1 MKCPYCGEDDTRVID
16 SRPAD
21 DNASIRRRRQCDK
34 CGKRFTTYEKVEA
47 IPLVVIKKDQ
57 SRESY
62 DRTKIES
69 GVFRSCHKRAV
80 SIDQMNALVD
90 QVEAEIFNQEKRE
103 IPSSY
108 IGELVMNHLEK
119 LDPVAYVRFASVYRE
134 FKDVSIFIWM
144 RSRRS
149 WTNNESRNNPDYITG
164 IVFCCCGCYN
174 TKIYIEGKLL
184 LRRVK
189 GVSMYSKTF
198 CVAVQGIE
206 GHMVQI
212 EADISDGLPVFS
224 LVGDLSSETKEAKER
239 VRVALQNT
247 GFRFPPRRVTVNL
260 SPADIRKDG
269 TGYDLAIAVA
279 VLSAYGYISK
289 SDFSNILLIGELSLE
304 GEVRPVSGVLPMVYG
319 ALSQGIS
326 YCILSSENQE
336 EASVVSE
343 MNVIGVKKLREV
355 IDLLEDC
362 LLYTSDAADI
372 A

>member
-1 MKCPYCGEDDTRVID
+1 
-16 SRPAD
+16 
-21 DNASIRRRRQCDK
+21 
-34 CGKRFTTYEKVEA
+34 
-47 IPLVVIKKDQ
+47 
-57 SRESY
+57 
-62 DRTKIES
+62 
-69 GVFRSCHKRAV
+69 
-80 SIDQMNALVD
+80 
-90 QVEAEIFNQEKRE
+90 
-103 IPSSY
+103 
-108 IGELVMNHLEK
+108 
-119 LDPVAYVRFASVYRE
+119 
-134 FKDVSIFIWM
+134 
-144 RSRRS
+144 
-149 WTNNESRNNPDYITG
+149 
-164 IVFCCCGCYN
+164 
-174 TKIYIEGKLL
+174 
-184 LRRVK
+184 
-189 GVSMYSKTF
+189 MYSKTF

-355 IDLLEDC
+355 IDLLEEDM
-362 LLYTSDAADI
+362 LDNHVYR
-372 A
+372 

>member
-1 MKCPYCGEDDTRVID
+1 
-16 SRPAD
+16 
-21 DNASIRRRRQCDK
+21 
-34 CGKRFTTYEKVEA
+34 
-47 IPLVVIKKDQ
+47 
-57 SRESY
+57 
-62 DRTKIES
+62 
-69 GVFRSCHKRAV
+69 
-80 SIDQMNALVD
+80 
-90 QVEAEIFNQEKRE
+90 
-103 IPSSY
+103 
-108 IGELVMNHLEK
+108 
-119 LDPVAYVRFASVYRE
+119 
-134 FKDVSIFIWM
+134 
-144 RSRRS
+144 
-149 WTNNESRNNPDYITG
+149 
-164 IVFCCCGCYN
+164 
-174 TKIYIEGKLL
+174 
-184 LRRVK
+184 
-189 GVSMYSKTF
+189 MYSKTF
-198 CVAVQGIE
+198 CVAGQGIE

-355 IDLLEDC
+355 IDLLEEDM
-362 LLYTSDAADI
+362 LDNHVYRGQHNGESVLETGADF
-372 A
+372 

>member
-1 MKCPYCGEDDTRVID
+1 
-16 SRPAD
+16 
-21 DNASIRRRRQCDK
+21 
-34 CGKRFTTYEKVEA
+34 
-47 IPLVVIKKDQ
+47 
-57 SRESY
+57 
-62 DRTKIES
+62 
-69 GVFRSCHKRAV
+69 
-80 SIDQMNALVD
+80 
-90 QVEAEIFNQEKRE
+90 
-103 IPSSY
+103 
-108 IGELVMNHLEK
+108 
-119 LDPVAYVRFASVYRE
+119 
-134 FKDVSIFIWM
+134 
-144 RSRRS
+144 
-149 WTNNESRNNPDYITG
+149 
-164 IVFCCCGCYN
+164 
-174 TKIYIEGKLL
+174 
-184 LRRVK
+184 
-189 GVSMYSKTF
+189 MYSKTF

-289 SDFSNILLIGELSLE
+289 SDFNNMSLE

-355 IDLLEDC
+355 IDLLEEDM
-362 LLYTSDAADI
+362 LDNHVYRGQHNGESVREGGF
-372 A
+372 

>member
-1 MKCPYCGEDDTRVID
+1 
-16 SRPAD
+16 
-21 DNASIRRRRQCDK
+21 
-34 CGKRFTTYEKVEA
+34 
-47 IPLVVIKKDQ
+47 
-57 SRESY
+57 
-62 DRTKIES
+62 
-69 GVFRSCHKRAV
+69 
-80 SIDQMNALVD
+80 
-90 QVEAEIFNQEKRE
+90 
-103 IPSSY
+103 
-108 IGELVMNHLEK
+108 
-119 LDPVAYVRFASVYRE
+119 
-134 FKDVSIFIWM
+134 
-144 RSRRS
+144 
-149 WTNNESRNNPDYITG
+149 
-164 IVFCCCGCYN
+164 
-174 TKIYIEGKLL
+174 
-184 LRRVK
+184 
-189 GVSMYSKTF
+189 MYSKTF

-336 EASVVSE
+336 DRIRAFVFLHGELRSIFRLRTSGRMEPGMILPLPWRCYRHTAIFPNQISV
-343 MNVIGVKKLREV
+343 IY
-355 IDLLEDC
+355 C
-362 LLYTSDAADI
+362 
-372 A
+372 